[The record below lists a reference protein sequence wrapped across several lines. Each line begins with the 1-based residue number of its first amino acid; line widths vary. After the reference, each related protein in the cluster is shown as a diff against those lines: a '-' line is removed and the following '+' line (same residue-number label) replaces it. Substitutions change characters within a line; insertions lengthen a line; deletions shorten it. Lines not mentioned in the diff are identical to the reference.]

1 MKSIFKI
8 WDNFFFSQFDPVSL
22 SIFRILLGSTI
33 FLMFIA
39 EFPNWERFFSSNGV
53 LSLNEPFYKPPFYK
67 QSVFFYFEQV
77 LPVKYLWYLGFIFSI
92 TFTAGL
98 FTKLSTIFLYVF
110 FISKAHFNPLVGA
123 GYDLLIVVLLFY
135 SCFTNLN
142 YYLSID
148 NIVSKKRRELPL
160 VWPVR
165 LIQISIIL
173 IYITTG
179 LYKLVSDPAWLNGE
193 AAYWTI
199 VQNIWGRSNIFPL
212 LGYKILFFSKI
223 ATYFALLVELLFP
236 VFVCI
241 PATRLF
247 AVLATVF
254 FHLMLIIFMNHVDFF
269 QLSMISA
276 LLLFIPDSKMKGY
289 LIRAKILK

>member
-1 MKSIFKI
+1 MKTLFKI
-8 WDNFFFSQFDPVSL
+8 WDNFFFSKFDSVSA
-22 SIFRILLGSTI
+22 SIFRILLGIII

-39 EFPNWERFFSSNGV
+39 EYPTWEQFYSSNGV
-53 LSLNEPFYKPPFYK
+53 LSLSESLYKPPFYK
-67 QSVFFYFEQV
+67 QSVFFLTEEF
-77 LPVKYLWYLGFIFSI
+77 LPVRYFWYLGFICSI
-92 TFTAGL
+92 TFTIGL
-98 FTKLSTIFLYVF
+98 FTKLSTIFLYVL
-110 FISKAHFNPLVGA
+110 FISKIHFNPLVGG

-135 SCFTNLN
+135 SCFTSLN
-142 YYLSID
+142 CYLSFD
-148 NIVSKKRRELPL
+148 NILNKKRKELPN
-160 VWPVR
+160 VWPIR

-212 LGYKILFFSKI
+212 LGNEILFFSKV
-223 ATYFALLVELLFP
+223 ATYFTLLVELLFP

-247 AVLATVF
+247 AILAAVF
-254 FHLMLIIFMNHVDFF
+254 FHSMLIIFMNYVDFF
-269 QLSMISA
+269 QLSMIAA
-276 LLLFIPDSKMKGY
+276 LLLFVPDYKMKSW
-289 LIRAKILK
+289 LVRARILK